1 MTETVR
7 RGLRW
12 TPRIL
17 GVAFALFLGVFAL
30 DVFDGR
36 HGLAATLLAL
46 AMHLVPTLLV
56 LSALAIA
63 WKWPWAGAALCA
75 GLVALHLSSAW
86 ARFPIGVYLLID
98 GPLVL
103 MAMLFAFDGWV
114 QGRRRASA

>member
-1 MTETVR
+1 MTETIR

-17 GVAFALFLGVFAL
+17 GLAFALFLCVFAL

-36 HGLAATLLAL
+36 HGLGPTLLAL

-56 LSALAIA
+56 LLALAVA
-63 WKWPWAGAALCA
+63 WKWPWAGALACV
-75 GLVALHLSSAW
+75 GLVAVHLASAW
-86 ARFPIGVYLLID
+86 ARFPIDVYALID

-103 MAMLFAFDGWV
+103 MAVMFALDGW
-114 QGRRRASA
+114 QRRRRPVSA